1 MKAIESRK
9 VIPAFCSEG
18 LGLYF
23 SGRNGH
29 KTSKGMVKAQ
39 PPIARFREATE
50 VEPSY
55 AMAIVCSYV
64 LQRFPRLQHLPE
76 RHQSIWLVTPRT
88 WPPFVI
94 L

>member
-50 VEPSY
+50 VEPY
-55 AMAIVCSYV
+55 FAMAIVCSYV
-64 LQRFPRLQHLPE
+64 LQRFPRLQD
-76 RHQSIWLVTPRT
+76 
-88 WPPFVI
+88 
-94 L
+94 